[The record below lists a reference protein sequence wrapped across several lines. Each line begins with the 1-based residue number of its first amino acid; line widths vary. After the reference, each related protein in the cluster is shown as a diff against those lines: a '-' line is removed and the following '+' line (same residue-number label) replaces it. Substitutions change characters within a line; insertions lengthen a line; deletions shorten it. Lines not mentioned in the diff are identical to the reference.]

1 MWVHFPCYSI
11 AFLLRSERL
20 QWFPWLQQKG
30 LPRASPEREG
40 VGVVQN
46 MWTNVWIKH
55 FDLHTFAWLRCDPLT
70 LKYVLKPSHSHS
82 LLAIDLEAPNLG
94 VLVQVFVFFFHCAR
108 FFSTGLLSLVAAA
121 GRFIPLVGLD
131 FGFAAGF
138 LQTSSSTSSDTLTSC
153 SGEAERS
160 SGSVSVGFLF
170 PVFFF
175 FGDALGFLATA
186 LVFFLPC
193 FVLLPGF
200 VVFSFVFDPALCSG
214 ARGWISSSERAS
226 TSCSTMAAA
235 TNLWNPNPDIDV
247 VFSEKLYMKNCMM
260 NNSDTQGNSNGNGF
274 QWTKCQSLLCITS
287 NCSTIWM
294 RCNMVQSYASLISSR
309 LQLQALNLV
318 VAAPSPKSS
327 GLSRTGQNESAPT
340 DLWKVAWGPK

>member
-94 VLVQVFVFFFHCAR
+94 VLVQVFVIFFTVLV

-186 LVFFLPC
+186 LVFFYH
-193 FVLLPGF
+193 
-200 VVFSFVFDPALCSG
+200 ALCFCLALWFSRLSLTLRSVQG
-214 ARGWISSSERAS
+214 PVAGYPHRRGHPLL
-226 TSCSTMAAA
+226 AAP
-235 TNLWNPNPDIDV
+235 W
-247 VFSEKLYMKNCMM
+247 
-260 NNSDTQGNSNGNGF
+260 
-274 QWTKCQSLLCITS
+274 
-287 NCSTIWM
+287 
-294 RCNMVQSYASLISSR
+294 
-309 LQLQALNLV
+309 LQLQTCETPIL
-318 VAAPSPKSS
+318 
-327 GLSRTGQNESAPT
+327 T
-340 DLWKVAWGPK
+340 